1 MCGKLFAFLAL
12 LMSSSDVVLTY
23 LEAYTFVS
31 DSMRLPNVSVLS
43 QLEAFII
50 RDLCLIPCEC
60 LMYLR

>member
-50 RDLCLIPCEC
+50 RGLCLIPCEC